1 MGCLKVYR
9 DIPCFGHE
17 IFHSTPVAVGGSPC
31 VSLTRSLTWGAPEV
45 SSQSPILDSV
55 ARLVHRP
62 PWWCRELLESLAR
75 SRVQEL

>member
-45 SSQSPILDSV
+45 SSRSPILDQQL
-55 ARLVHRP
+55 LVHAP
-62 PWWCRELLESLAR
+62 PWCRECGRA
-75 SRVQEL
+75 ELGEQMDG